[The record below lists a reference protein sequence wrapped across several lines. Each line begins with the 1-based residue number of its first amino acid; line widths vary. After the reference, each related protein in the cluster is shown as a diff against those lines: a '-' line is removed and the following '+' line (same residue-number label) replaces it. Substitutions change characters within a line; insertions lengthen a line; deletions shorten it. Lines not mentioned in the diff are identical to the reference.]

1 MAILNLV
8 FCVLFLVF
16 GCRNVDDISFFIIFS
31 VSVLLHRGLFFHGT
45 QPVTITWGVG
55 QSPLLNPL
63 GGVKRFFLLHAA
75 LCREDFSY
83 YGTAALCCAITMHSI
98 LLLHGLAR
106 VITDLRLLL
115 LHGQYCYYTGFVL
128 HCIKIVW
135 VHKQPKHFDSW
146 ANVALMILSLSIQ
159 HELCPCVWVNIKSYA
174 GVPENQ
180 LASTRKS
187 PLLNSTSIWGMINIQ
202 LLYV

>member
-1 MAILNLV
+1 MGGRPKST
-8 FCVLFLVF
+8 FKSPCW
-16 GCRNVDDISFFIIFS
+16 GKTIFPIACCS
-31 VSVLLHRGLFFHGT
+31 LPWRFQLLRDCCSVLCNNNA
-45 QPVTITWGVG
+45 
-55 QSPLLNPL
+55 LN
-63 GGVKRFFLLHAA
+63 F
-75 LCREDFSY
+75 
-83 YGTAALCCAITMHSI
+83 
-98 LLLHGLAR
+98 
-106 VITDLRLLL
+106 VITRASPCNNRFTPVVIARAILL

>member
-1 MAILNLV
+1 MRGVNL
-8 FCVLFLVF
+8 L
-16 GCRNVDDISFFIIFS
+16 
-31 VSVLLHRGLFFHGT
+31 LLHHRDLFFHGT

-55 QSPLLNPL
+55 QSPLLNPHL
-63 GGVKRFFLLHAA
+63 GVKRFFLLHAA
-75 LCREDFSY
+75 LCCENFCY

-135 VHKQPKHFDSW
+135 VHKQPKHFASW
-146 ANVALMILSLSIQ
+146 ANETEMKLSLSNQLAI
-159 HELCPCVWVNIKSYA
+159 HLCVWVSIKNFKR
-174 GVPENQ
+174 VHENQ
-180 LASTRKS
+180 FCRSKSLTRY
-187 PLLNSTSIWGMINIQ
+187 NIHMRFEWQ
-202 LLYV
+202 S